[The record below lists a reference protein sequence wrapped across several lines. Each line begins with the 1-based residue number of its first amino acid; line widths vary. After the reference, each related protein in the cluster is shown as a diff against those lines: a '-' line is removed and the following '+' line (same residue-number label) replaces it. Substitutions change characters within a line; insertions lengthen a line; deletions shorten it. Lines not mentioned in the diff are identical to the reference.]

1 MIDIKLIREKPDLVK
16 QGVQKKGYDAGL
28 VDEVIRLDKSYR
40 EMLGKIETLRARRNK
55 LTKDQVK
62 EGKEIKDQLKK
73 LETEASDVK
82 DNLDE
87 NLNRVPNPPL
97 DSVPMGEGEKD
108 NVEIRRWGTPGQF
121 DFKPKDHLE
130 LGKTLN
136 ILDFEAGAKVSGSQF
151 YFLYNE
157 GALLELALVQYALTL
172 LAAEGFMPVITPD
185 LAKARFYLGTGYSPK
200 G

>member
-108 NVEIRRWGTPGQF
+108 NVEILHRTSFPDYFSVRSIKEEMDEWLNYDTKVTP
-121 DFKPKDHLE
+121 L
-130 LGKTLN
+130 
-136 ILDFEAGAKVSGSQF
+136 
-151 YFLYNE
+151 
-157 GALLELALVQYALTL
+157 
-172 LAAEGFMPVITPD
+172 
-185 LAKARFYLGTGYSPK
+185 
-200 G
+200 